1 MLRSRQAIVTLAAAA
16 VVGSGCGSASGHV
29 AETQRA
35 ETETTAAPPKRVVL
49 SLRDHGRTV
58 TVTRRTK
65 IVLWLAGR
73 YRWSQPRSGGAIA
86 ANEVVSDEY
95 DKGQTWELKPLRTGT
110 AVLRS
115 TGTPA
120 CRPATAGC
128 PKTARRFVLTFVV
141 R

>member
-1 MLRSRQAIVTLAAAA
+1 MLRSRQAVLTLAVALI
-16 VVGSGCGSASGHV
+16 VGSGCGSAAGQV
-29 AETQRA
+29 AT
-35 ETETTAAPPKRVVL
+35 ETETTSTAAPPKRVVL

-58 TVTRRTK
+58 AVTRRTK

-73 YRWSQPRSGGAIA
+73 YRWSRPRSGGAIA
-86 ANEVVSDEY
+86 ANEVLSDEPT
-95 DKGQTWELKPLRTGT
+95 KGQTWELKPLRTGT

-120 CRPATAGC
+120 CRPSAAGC

-141 R
+141 RA

>member
-1 MLRSRQAIVTLAAAA
+1 MPTMLLSRQATLAFAAA
-16 VVGSGCGSASGHV
+16 LIVASGCGSAAGQV
-29 AETQRA
+29 AAT
-35 ETETTAAPPKRVVL
+35 TETTAAPPTRIVL

-73 YRWSQPRSGGAIA
+73 YRWTQPRSGGAIA
-86 ANEVVSDEY
+86 AHEVVSDEPT
-95 DKGQTWELKPLRTGT
+95 KGQTWELKPLRTGT

-115 TGTPA
+115 TGSPA
-120 CRPATAGC
+120 CRPSTAGC
-128 PKTARRFVLTFVV
+128 PKTARRFMLTFVV